1 MEIPVYTKYNIST
14 FEMHARRK
22 KIADIRS
29 DASEVFH
36 YDIPDYPMQYRK
48 NHICAEWDFS
58 DISIHW
64 HDEIEII
71 YVKKGM
77 GTVNVDFKQY
87 TVTAPSIVLIF
98 PGQLHSIAQFENERM
113 EYENIIFN

>member
-1 MEIPVYTKYNIST
+1 MEIPVYTKYNIIT

-22 KIADIRS
+22 KMADIRS

-36 YDIPDYPMQYRK
+36 YDIPDYPMLYRK

-64 HDEIEII
+64 HDEIELTYVVSGSIRHQLNGSAITMHAGEGIFII
-71 YVKKGM
+71 
-77 GTVNVDFKQY
+77 
-87 TVTAPSIVLIF
+87 
-98 PGQLHSIAQFENERM
+98 PGSCTS
-113 EYENIIFN
+113 